1 MARKQWLY
9 ILRPTRPAMLT
20 EGPTAAEQ
28 ASVQRHVA
36 YHVDLASRGI
46 DIMVGRTQ
54 TNTPD
59 TIGVSV
65 FFAEDEAAARVI
77 MLADPTVA
85 DGVMTGELFAYRIA
99 MGNAESM
106 KEALDG

>member
-1 MARKQWLY
+1 MARRQWLY
-9 ILRPTRPAMLT
+9 VLRPTRPEMLT
-20 EGPTAAEQ
+20 EGPSDTER

-36 YHVDLASRGI
+36 YHVDLASKGI

-65 FFAEDEAAARVI
+65 FFADDEAAARAI

-85 DGVMTGELFAYRIA
+85 DGVMTGELFPYRIA

-106 KEALDG
+106 KEALED